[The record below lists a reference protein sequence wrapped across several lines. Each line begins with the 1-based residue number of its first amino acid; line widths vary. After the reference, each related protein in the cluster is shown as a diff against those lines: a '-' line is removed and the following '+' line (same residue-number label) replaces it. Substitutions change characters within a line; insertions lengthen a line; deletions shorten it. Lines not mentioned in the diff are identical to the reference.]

1 MPARIAYMVT
11 ALLPD
16 EATALEYIA
25 WLEDGHLDKVIEG
38 GAHSAM
44 IVRLDGDSGGGGGS
58 GGSGGARVETHY
70 VFATR
75 ELFDRYVEKTA
86 PILRAEGLRQFPPE
100 RGVRFE
106 RRLGVIL

>member
-1 MPARIAYMVT
+1 MAARIAYMVT

-44 IVRLDGDSGGGGGS
+44 IVRLE
-58 GGSGGARVETHY
+58 GGSGGAGSPRVETHY

-75 ELFDRYVEKTA
+75 ELFDRYVEKAA
-86 PILRAEGLRQFPPE
+86 PVLRAEGLKKFPPE

-106 RRLGVIL
+106 RRVGVIL